1 MSTPASDDTPEVTQ
15 SGVSPA
21 PGPTSA
27 ERRHGRLR
35 ALPLRVTLVIALVA
49 LVALGLLASG
59 VAATTQLSGFLSDR
73 TDAQLQGA
81 SALRGGTGY
90 GGGGGGGADNGYRP
104 PSRFYVALSSTD
116 GTLAR
121 VFSDPTPVGLVP
133 PHLPAPTSAQLVSEQ
148 PYTVTATNG
157 GQWRAVS
164 RLTPTGTDILTTAVP
179 LADDRAA
186 IARLEQVLLIIG
198 TAVLLLLGGLTYLV
212 VRQSLRPLTEVELT
226 AAAIAAGNLD
236 RRVPEGGPGTEVGRL
251 SLALNGM
258 LAQIQTAFDASAE
271 SARRATASEQKM
283 RRFVGDASHE
293 LRTPL
298 TTIRGFAELYRQGAA
313 ADPAAVARIMDR
325 IEGEGQ
331 RMGLLVEDLLLL
343 ARLDAQRP
351 LERTPVDLL
360 TLASDAVHDAR
371 AVAPGRLVRMEV
383 LDGPGVPEVLGDEG
397 RLRQVLGNLV
407 TNALSHTPS
416 GATVTVRV
424 GTVSTGGTATDA
436 VLEVTDTGPGLRP
449 EDAERVFER
458 FYRADSSRTRASGGT
473 GLGLSI
479 VAALVTAHGG
489 SVGVSSEPGLG
500 TTFTVR
506 IPQVPSGPP
515 TRVEPAHR

>member
-1 MSTPASDDTPEVTQ
+1 MT
-15 SGVSPA
+15 A
-21 PGPTSA
+21 PGPLSA
-27 ERRHGRLR
+27 ERRRGRLR

-81 SALRGGTGY
+81 SALRGSTGFGG

-121 VFSDPTPVGLVP
+121 IFSDPTPVGSAP

-164 RLTPTGTDILTTAVP
+164 RLTPTGTEFLTTAVP

-198 TAVLLLLGGLTYLV
+198 AAVLLLLGGLTYLV

-226 AAAIAAGNLD
+226 AAAIAAGDLD

-251 SLALNGM
+251 ALALNGM

-271 SARRATASEQKM
+271 SARRATASEQK
-283 RRFVGDASHE
+283 
-293 LRTPL
+293 
-298 TTIRGFAELYRQGAA
+298 I
-313 ADPAAVARIMDR
+313 DR
-325 IEGEGQ
+325 K
-331 RMGLLVEDLLLL
+331 
-343 ARLDAQRP
+343 
-351 LERTPVDLL
+351 
-360 TLASDAVHDAR
+360 
-371 AVAPGRLVRMEV
+371 
-383 LDGPGVPEVLGDEG
+383 
-397 RLRQVLGNLV
+397 
-407 TNALSHTPS
+407 
-416 GATVTVRV
+416 
-424 GTVSTGGTATDA
+424 
-436 VLEVTDTGPGLRP
+436 
-449 EDAERVFER
+449 
-458 FYRADSSRTRASGGT
+458 
-473 GLGLSI
+473 
-479 VAALVTAHGG
+479 
-489 SVGVSSEPGLG
+489 SVV
-500 TTFTVR
+500 
-506 IPQVPSGPP
+506 
-515 TRVEPAHR
+515 